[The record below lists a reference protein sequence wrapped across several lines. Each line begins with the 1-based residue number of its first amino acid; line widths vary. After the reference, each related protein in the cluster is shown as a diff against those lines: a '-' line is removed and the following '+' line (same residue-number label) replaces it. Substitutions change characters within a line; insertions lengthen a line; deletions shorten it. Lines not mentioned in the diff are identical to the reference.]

1 MYSEFFV
8 IFLGMMFL
16 FGLAGVGVGLLAV
29 KVNRF
34 FGGTI

>member
-8 IFLGMMFL
+8 VFLGTMFL
-16 FGLAGVGVGLLAV
+16 CGLAGVGVGLLAV